1 MIKTSLE
8 KLAKEVGFDIGCSD
22 DIVQSDLLNGF
33 FEGLNNSMPIKADIE
48 LQMCY
53 ISKKLNMRENNIEF
67 RCFRIGKFRFIYVL
81 EETRAI
87 FLDVMYR
94 ELGYKHN
101 YMDKLLEVYKHGN

>member
-53 ISKKLNMRENNIEF
+53 ISKKLNTTSEKLILSMAEF
-67 RCFRIGKFRFIYVL
+67 IKCKN
-81 EETRAI
+81 
-87 FLDVMYR
+87 D
-94 ELGYKHN
+94 
-101 YMDKLLEVYKHGN
+101 